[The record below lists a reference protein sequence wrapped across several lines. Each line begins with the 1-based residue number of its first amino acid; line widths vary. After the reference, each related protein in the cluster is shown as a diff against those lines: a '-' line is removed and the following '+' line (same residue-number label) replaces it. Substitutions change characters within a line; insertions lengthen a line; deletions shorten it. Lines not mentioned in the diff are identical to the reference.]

1 MKPVSIQFPVDKNR
15 YQAQTCYTDGKTQ
28 NNYTG
33 VQLMPDQASENVIQK
48 DYSYRSAS
56 TGFLLA
62 ARQLC
67 QLTVNKCN
75 SDQ

>member
-33 VQLMPDQASENVIQK
+33 VQLMPDQASENVIQNMHSISFDFNNRK
-48 DYSYRSAS
+48 MITQYESGSFVYI
-56 TGFLLA
+56 
-62 ARQLC
+62 
-67 QLTVNKCN
+67 K
-75 SDQ
+75 